1 NQYNK
6 DDIKRFIYSQ
16 EGYHSFGDFP
26 KLATHNFSHATFY
39 HPVNFR
45 GFIFNN
51 EVLFD
56 GIIFQDIADFSN
68 IKFLEKAS
76 FRETKFRQKAK
87 FTHTK
92 FMQSA
97 DFWGAELYQYADF
110 SSAEFTDDVDFENI
124 VAFKNIEFKSTK
136 FMGWT
141 TFQNATFEQKSYF
154 IHAIFTKDATFSLV
168 TFKKDADFFDVKFG
182 GNIDFSNAEFLGNI
196 MQFNQCI
203 FKKPTYDEAE
213 FSFKN
218 TVFQVKINFS
228 ESIFEHLPELTGA
241 DFRGGINLDKVIF
254 PKDIKG
260 NLKTYQDAE
269 LTWHTFQTEME
280 KAGNHEKAIEYFGYE
295 LDARRYNKK
304 TNRVFKIVLWCYKLF
319 SNYGQSISR
328 PLLLWFGLIIFF
340 WLIHYGFI
348 GYIFG
353 FFIEQDIW
361 IALKFAVRNSF
372 PFLSDQTTFY
382 DRIFGDTQYYH
393 TPIPFNNMLEL
404 YIFPALH
411 GIHTFFSLI
420 FIFLFGLGIR
430 NRLRLK

>member
-1 NQYNK
+1 
-6 DDIKRFIYSQ
+6 
-16 EGYHSFGDFP
+16 
-26 KLATHNFSHATFY
+26 
-39 HPVNFR
+39 
-45 GFIFNN
+45 
-51 EVLFD
+51 
-56 GIIFQDIADFSN
+56 
-68 IKFLEKAS
+68 
-76 FRETKFRQKAK
+76 
-87 FTHTK
+87 
-92 FMQSA
+92 
-97 DFWGAELYQYADF
+97 
-110 SSAEFTDDVDFENI
+110 
-124 VAFKNIEFKSTK
+124 
-136 FMGWT
+136 
-141 TFQNATFEQKSYF
+141 
-154 IHAIFTKDATFSLV
+154 
-168 TFKKDADFFDVKFG
+168 
-182 GNIDFSNAEFLGNI
+182 
-196 MQFNQCI
+196 
-203 FKKPTYDEAE
+203 
-213 FSFKN
+213 
-218 TVFQVKINFS
+218 
-228 ESIFEHLPELTGA
+228 
-241 DFRGGINLDKVIF
+241 
-254 PKDIKG
+254 
-260 NLKTYQDAE
+260 
-269 LTWHTFQTEME
+269 
-280 KAGNHEKAIEYFGYE
+280 NHEKAIEYFGYE

-328 PLLLWFGLIIFF
+328 PLLAWIGLLISF